1 MTPLKDHSNLV
12 AKPKDVEIYGLPD
25 EEFKIAVLR
34 KLRATRKHRNN
45 SMISGKHKNKIR
57 KLTKIEIIK
66 KRNILELK
74 NSVYE
79 MKI

>member
-1 MTPLKDHSNLV
+1 
-12 AKPKDVEIYGLPD
+12 
-25 EEFKIAVLR
+25 
-34 KLRATRKHRNN
+34 
-45 SMISGKHKNKIR
+45 MISGKHKNKIR

-74 NSVYE
+74 NSVNE